1 MTRGRP
7 VTTKDLLP
15 SERSLLEMIHT
26 LGFGQIESLRIR
38 AGEPLLAPKPTMVQA
53 LKFGVDH
60 DCNVP
65 VGSDFDL
72 KREAADLIEYTRDVD
87 EGEIRT
93 LVVRHGLPFSMEIEL
108 AGGRRG

>member
-1 MTRGRP
+1 MSRGRP
-7 VTTKDLLP
+7 ATTRDLLP
-15 SERSLLEMIHT
+15 SERSLLELIRA
-26 LGFGQIESLRIR
+26 LEFGQIEFLRIKG
-38 AGEPLLAPKPTMVQA
+38 GEPVFDPKPSVVHV
-53 LKFGVDH
+53 LKFGAPR
-60 DCNVP
+60 NPIVP
-65 VGSDFDL
+65 TAPDFDL